1 MAIIK
6 HPLRSSSYS
15 PWREF
20 DRLARLFD
28 DVSLRRGETEM
39 WSPPVTVSET
49 SEELLFAIEL
59 PGMSADQVSI
69 ELENDVLTISGEKT
83 EEREEDDEERSYHV
97 WERNYGSFRRSFTLP
112 RAVKGTDATAEFNKG
127 VLEIRL
133 PKSQEAKGRRIE
145 ISSGG
150 QPREARIEGRG
161 DVESESGSGAEPRGE
176 KGAQRGGRRSE
187 AKAER

>member
-6 HPLRSSSYS
+6 HPFRSPSYS

-28 DVSLRRGETEM
+28 DVSLRGGESEM

-59 PGMSADQVSI
+59 PGMAEDQVSI

-83 EEREEDDEERSYHV
+83 EERAEGDEERNYHV

-112 RAVKGTDATAEFNKG
+112 RAVKGSEATAQFNRG

-145 ISSGG
+145 ISPGG
-150 QPREARIEGRG
+150 GEQRATIEGKG
-161 DVESESGSGAEPRGE
+161 DVGSESRSGAEKSE
-176 KGAQRGGRRSE
+176 QRSE
-187 AKAER
+187 GGSRAKT

>member
-6 HPLRSSSYS
+6 HPYRSPTYS

-28 DVSLRRGETEM
+28 DVSLRRAESEM

-49 SEELLFAIEL
+49 SDELLFTIEL
-59 PGMSADQVSI
+59 PGMSEEQVSI

-83 EEREEDDEERSYHV
+83 EEREEGDEDRNYHV
-97 WERNYGSFRRSFTLP
+97 WERSYGSFRRSFTLP
-112 RAVKGTDATAEFNKG
+112 RAVKSADATAEFNKG

-133 PKSQEAKGRRIE
+133 PKTQEAKGRRIE
-145 ISSGG
+145 ITSSGR
-150 QPREARIEGRG
+150 PRQAAIEGEGQGRP
-161 DVESESGSGAEPRGE
+161 EAGAE
-176 KGAQRGGRRSE
+176 GRRGR
-187 AKAER
+187 EREPESRTGKER

>member
-1 MAIIK
+1 MAIIR
-6 HPLRSSSYS
+6 HPFRSPSYS

-28 DVSLRRGETEM
+28 DVSLRGGEGEM
-39 WSPPVTVSET
+39 WSPPVTVSES

-59 PGMSADQVSI
+59 PGMAEEQVSI

-83 EEREEDDEERSYHV
+83 EERTEGGEERNYHV

-112 RAVKGTDATAEFNKG
+112 RAVKGSEATAQFNRG

-133 PKSQEAKGRRIE
+133 PKSQEVKGRRIE

-150 QPREARIEGRG
+150 
-161 DVESESGSGAEPRGE
+161 
-176 KGAQRGGRRSE
+176 GAQRAKIEGKGEVGSESRSGTRSE
-187 AKAER
+187 AEKGEQRSEGRSRAKT